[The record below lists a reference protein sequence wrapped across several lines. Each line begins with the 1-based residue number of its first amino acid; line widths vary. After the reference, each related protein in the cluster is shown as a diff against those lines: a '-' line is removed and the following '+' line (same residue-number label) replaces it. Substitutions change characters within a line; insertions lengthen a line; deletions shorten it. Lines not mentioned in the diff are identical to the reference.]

1 MHGYLGI
8 DVSKGYA
15 DFTLLD
21 DDKNQLEKVFQL
33 DDTRQGHDKLKRL
46 LARMLQQHCLG
57 RIYCGLES
65 TGGYENNWHHSIRQ
79 WSEDMPVKVV
89 RLNPYVVKSNTTATL
104 QRNVTDALSCRYI
117 AEYLI
122 TQSKSIR
129 YDELPS
135 SVDYSAFRSLNNH
148 INLQK
153 GQCSQLINELKSV
166 LYSVFPELLRYCK
179 DSVPGWVLEVL
190 IKYPSSTEIAKAKVE
205 KLCRINF
212 VDQAKASSIITK
224 AKSSVAA
231 RSNVADAFLVRQ
243 LAKDILQK
251 QEAIKEQKTFL
262 SSQCN
267 GEEIDL
273 LVSMC
278 GIGKYTACVA
288 IIEIENIRRFAS
300 PKKLVSY
307 FGLHPELKDSGD
319 KKAVYKMSKR
329 GRASMR
335 GALFMCAQTA
345 VMHDPHIKKIYHKHR
360 SKGFN
365 HKQAIG
371 VVMQKLLRIIWG
383 VLTHKVPYNAQVDES
398 NQNKKVVR
406 SNDSERA
413 ELKTKRRYQEL
424 DSEAPISARQNKKRK
439 AHLESQVSIAEH
451 VRDHQNTPV

>member
-1 MHGYLGI
+1 MNGYLGI

-21 DDKNQLEKVFQL
+21 DEKNQLEKTFQL
-33 DDTRQGHDKLKRL
+33 DDTRQGHDALKKLLIAMPKKYG
-46 LARMLQQHCLG
+46 LAQ
-57 RIYCGLES
+57 IYCALES
-65 TGGYENNWHHSIRQ
+65 TGGFENNWHHSILQ
-79 WSEDMPVKVV
+79 WSKDFPLKVV

-104 QRNVTDALSCRYI
+104 KRNVTDALSSRYI

-122 TQSKSIR
+122 TQSKSIK

-153 GQCSQLINELKSV
+153 RQCSQLINELKSV

-190 IKYPSSTEIAKAKVE
+190 IKCPSCTEIAKASVA

-212 VDQAKASSIITK
+212 VDQAKANSIISK
-224 AKSSVAA
+224 SKSSVAA
-231 RSNVADAFLVRQ
+231 RSNPADAFLVRQ

-251 QEAIKEQKTFL
+251 QEAIKELKTYL

-267 GEEIDL
+267 GDEVDL
-273 LVSMC
+273 LTSIC

-288 IIEIENIRRFAS
+288 IIEIENINRFSS

-319 KKAVYKMSKR
+319 KKVVYRMSKR

-383 VLTHKVPYNAQVDES
+383 VLTHRLAYNAQVDET
-398 NQNKKVVR
+398 NQKKKVGADANY
-406 SNDSERA
+406 SYA
-413 ELKTKRRYQEL
+413 ELKVKRRYQEL
-424 DSEAPISARQNKKRK
+424 DTEAPISARQNKRRK
-439 AHLESQVSIAEH
+439 AHAGSQVSNADL